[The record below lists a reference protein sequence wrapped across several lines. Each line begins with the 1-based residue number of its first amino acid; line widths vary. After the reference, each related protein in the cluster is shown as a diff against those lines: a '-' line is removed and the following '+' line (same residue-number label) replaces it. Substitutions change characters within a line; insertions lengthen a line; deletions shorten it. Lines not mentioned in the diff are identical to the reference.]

1 MNQAQQHKAAGTLDP
16 TFGIDGVVDLPFK
29 DIPGS
34 IPYGVLTLAQQK
46 LLVLLEGSPENS
58 PAKVARLD
66 EGGALDESF
75 GTGGVVDIHLG
86 EKGRFSPT
94 GLHRVADGWLA
105 TGYVRGSGVND
116 LAVVRQKD
124 DGEFDPDFGPDKD
137 GIVVINLKDL
147 IGTEAG
153 KSVSFLKPDQDGK
166 NHEGRAAG
174 SGGGIGATSVVK
186 QDGKIYLAS
195 PVDLGGGFTE
205 GIVLRLNSNGKV
217 DTSFNEKGYV
227 LIELPDV
234 GHHEMF
240 VQSVAVQQDGKVLV
254 CGSFTR
260 YPRTIGAFVIRYLE
274 NGRVDSG
281 YGNSGV
287 VALQDSERWFDLGSV
302 TLKPDGGVVATG
314 KTGMDGVGEGLIIS
328 LNSSGAFNLVFNGGK
343 PLYSGFMGDGLSWG
357 NCLLQEDGKLIVTG
371 AGDGAVKKL
380 VTARYSGTGILDST
394 FGGGGWVTYDHP
406 GGNDFYWSSALMSG
420 NRVVVGALLIG
431 SNRNQGYLLRY
442 LG

>member
-1 MNQAQQHKAAGTLDP
+1 
-16 TFGIDGVVDLPFK
+16 
-29 DIPGS
+29 
-34 IPYGVLTLAQQK
+34 
-46 LLVLLEGSPENS
+46 
-58 PAKVARLD
+58 
-66 EGGALDESF
+66 
-75 GTGGVVDIHLG
+75 
-86 EKGRFSPT
+86 
-94 GLHRVADGWLA
+94 
-105 TGYVRGSGVND
+105 VRGSGVND

-343 PLYSGFMGDGLSWG
+343 PLYSGFMGDGLRWG